1 MRQAN
6 VRQHVK
12 QVLWGRWGR
21 RARGVGG
28 RGNKPQ
34 PTRTEC
40 QSSRKVAHAATCGEG
55 QIKGTAV
62 PVRFRVTPPN
72 EWV

>member
-21 RARGVGG
+21 GARGVGG
-28 RGNKPQ
+28 RGNRPQ

-40 QSSRKVAHAATCGEG
+40 QSQSIESA
-55 QIKGTAV
+55 KGHSSTTT
-62 PVRFRVTPPN
+62 RVVDFTLCFAYSCRILY
-72 EWV
+72 

>member
-21 RARGVGG
+21 GARGVGG

-40 QSSRKVAHAATCGEG
+40 QSQSKGRTMTHMLDIRHAAKVG
-55 QIKGTAV
+55 
-62 PVRFRVTPPN
+62 
-72 EWV
+72 

>member
-21 RARGVGG
+21 GARGVGG
-28 RGNKPQ
+28 RGNRPQ

-40 QSSRKVAHAATCGEG
+40 QSQSIESA
-55 QIKGTAV
+55 KGHSSTLRGRLISYV
-62 PVRFRVTPPN
+62 ICLN
-72 EWV
+72 L

>member
-21 RARGVGG
+21 GARGVGG
-28 RGNKPQ
+28 RGNRPQ

-40 QSSRKVAHAATCGEG
+40 QSQSIESA
-55 QIKGTAV
+55 KGHSST
-62 PVRFRVTPPN
+62 TTSTTTSSSTGS
-72 EWV
+72 WTYYY

>member
-28 RGNKPQ
+28 RGNRPQ

-40 QSSRKVAHAATCGEG
+40 QSQSIES
-55 QIKGTAV
+55 KGHSSTGW
-62 PVRFRVTPPN
+62 TYYY
-72 EWV
+72 